1 MSIKI
6 FKQLTKFRLSLTVLF
21 SAITGYFLAI
31 DTVNYISLSLLFFG
45 GFFVTAGANSF
56 NQIIEREYDALMTRT
71 NKRPIPT
78 KQISLNNAIYFS
90 TIISILGFIML
101 NIISFKCFYLGLL
114 SFLFYIYIYT
124 PLKRKTSL
132 AIFFGAVPGAMP
144 CLLGWVAAVDD
155 FSLASG
161 ILFAVQFFW
170 QFPHFIAISWIR
182 DHEYKN
188 AQFKMM
194 PGENKGYLAP
204 SIAVFF
210 TVLMIVTTVIP
221 FFYKIEGFK
230 ISQYNLVLI
239 LFLGIFFLFK
249 SFTFLKSKKD
259 NAARKMLLFSYIY
272 LPVVQILFILDKLLI
287 L

>member
-21 SAITGYFLAI
+21 SAITGYFLAT
-31 DTVNYISLSLLFFG
+31 DMVNYISLSLLFLG

-56 NQIIEREYDALMTRT
+56 NQIIEREYDALMKRT

-90 TIISILGFIML
+90 TIISISGFIIL

-194 PGENKGYLAP
+194 PGETKGNLAP
-204 SIAVFF
+204 LIAVFF
-210 TVLMIVTTVIP
+210 TILMIITSVIP
-221 FFYKIEGFK
+221 FFYNIEGFK

-239 LFLGIFFLFK
+239 LFLGIFFFIK
-249 SFTFLKSKKD
+249 AFNFLKSKKD

-272 LPVVQILFILDKLLI
+272 LPIVQILFILDKLLI
-287 L
+287 Q

>member
-21 SAITGYFLAI
+21 SAITGYFLAT

-194 PGENKGYLAP
+194 PGEIKGYLAP

-210 TVLMIVTTVIP
+210 TILMIVTTVTP
-221 FFYKIEGFK
+221 FFYNIEGFK

-259 NAARKMLLFSYIY
+259 SAARKMLLFSYIY
-272 LPVVQILFILDKLLI
+272 LPAVQILFILDKLLI

>member
-21 SAITGYFLAI
+21 SAITGYFLAT

-182 DHEYKN
+182 DNEYKN

-194 PGENKGYLAP
+194 PGEIKGYLAP

-210 TVLMIVTTVIP
+210 TVLMIVTTAIP
-221 FFYKIEGFK
+221 FFYNIEGFK

-287 L
+287 V